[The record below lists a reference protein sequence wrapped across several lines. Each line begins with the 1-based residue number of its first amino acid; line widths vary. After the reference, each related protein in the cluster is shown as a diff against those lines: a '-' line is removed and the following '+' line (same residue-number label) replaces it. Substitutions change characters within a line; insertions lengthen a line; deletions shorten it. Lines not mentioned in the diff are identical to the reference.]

1 MLKAQTLN
9 LLRRYDLRARKG
21 LGQHFLIDSEALDK
35 IIAAAELSSSDT
47 VVEIGPGLGVLT
59 ERLAEKAGHV
69 IAIELDDSLAAR
81 LERTFGVN

>member
-35 IIAAAELSSSDT
+35 IIAAAEITSEWLAKSA
-47 VVEIGPGLGVLT
+47 VEHP
-59 ERLAEKAGHV
+59 
-69 IAIELDDSLAAR
+69 
-81 LERTFGVN
+81 